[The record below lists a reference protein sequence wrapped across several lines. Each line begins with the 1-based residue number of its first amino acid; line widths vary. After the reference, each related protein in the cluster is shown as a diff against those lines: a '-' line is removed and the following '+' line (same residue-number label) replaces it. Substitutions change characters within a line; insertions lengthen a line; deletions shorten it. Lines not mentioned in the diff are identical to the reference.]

1 MFIFNS
7 DEQLRTLCIKL
18 ASDPLLVQGAGGNIS
33 AKEGDLLWI
42 KASGTWLSEAGEKDI
57 FIPLSKSEVDTYI
70 ANRQF
75 DALPKSLDGSDL
87 RPSIETW
94 LHALMPQKF
103 VVHLHALDILA
114 LLIHESS
121 EAELESL
128 YADDET
134 WGFVSYEKPGP
145 ALALAVANVMASRSN
160 LQVLFLE
167 NHGIVIAADSIQE
180 IHELLSSA
188 RDKAGQK
195 IKQKSMKSAISQPLI
210 GEYRPVADVEIHS
223 LATSETLLQLVR
235 RAWAIS
241 PDHVVFLG
249 GEPAIV
255 DSLSVLETL
264 GSMGDNAPLIVFVKG
279 VGVYSNKE
287 LDLAGQQQLRAYF
300 EILIRQRSDEVF
312 STFNDSQIGEL
323 INWDAEKYRL
333 AMRK

>member
-1 MFIFNS
+1 
-7 DEQLRTLCIKL
+7 
-18 ASDPLLVQGAGGNIS
+18 
-33 AKEGDLLWI
+33 
-42 KASGTWLSEAGEKDI
+42 
-57 FIPLSKSEVDTYI
+57 
-70 ANRQF
+70 
-75 DALPKSLDGSDL
+75 
-87 RPSIETW
+87 
-94 LHALMPQKF
+94 
-103 VVHLHALDILA
+103 
-114 LLIHESS
+114 
-121 EAELESL
+121 
-128 YADDET
+128 
-134 WGFVSYEKPGP
+134 
-145 ALALAVANVMASRSN
+145 
-160 LQVLFLE
+160 
-167 NHGIVIAADSIQE
+167 
-180 IHELLSSA
+180 
-188 RDKAGQK
+188 
-195 IKQKSMKSAISQPLI
+195 MKSAISQPLI

-255 DSLSVLETL
+255 DSLGVLETL

-333 AMRK
+333 ALRK